1 MERLCPPNNHPN
13 HIVWAAHVVIILSF
27 ACMPDKKFS
36 PPQFPQSLRTDTVFR
51 EFGHE
56 RPDPY
61 YRMRERENPEVL
73 EHLRRENAYT
83 KAVMAPLRELQ
94 NSLLEELMSRIA
106 PDEEGYP
113 YFYKGWFYGFYYQP
127 SKEYPIHYRS
137 RSQLGQSKEIL
148 LDENEIA
155 AGKSYC
161 DVGSL
166 EISPDG
172 RRLAYT
178 VDFVGNRLY
187 SVWVKN
193 LDTGESREELPAR
206 TDGNIIWAANNETL
220 LYTEKDPQTL
230 RPYRV
235 FCHRVGDSPE
245 NDKLL
250 YTEEDEAFFCSLG
263 KTSDERF
270 ILLECASTESTEIL
284 YAQAEAPAIFKPV
297 IPRQRGHLYDVDF
310 HENDWIIRTN
320 AGAPN
325 YQLVALPF
333 GENTL
338 EKARTLIPEQSY
350 LIEEFDLG
358 RTWLAWEGIYKGG
371 CKVYYSTWERIQ
383 PREVSLGEHPC
394 SVSLAENM
402 DYDLPYFRVLYTD
415 LRNVPALYD
424 VKPGTE
430 PEFRFRRRL
439 NFPYDP
445 EPYVSLQVEAPA
457 RDGRKVPVSL
467 IYKKELFAKGK
478 NPLLL
483 YGYGSYG
490 ISLLP
495 YFSAARLSLLD
506 RGFVL
511 AYAHVRGGQDM
522 GRAWYDAGRLLNK
535 KNTFFDFIDC
545 AEYLKKERWC
555 APNKIMAMGGSAGGL
570 LMGAVLNMRPDLW
583 AAVVAQVPFVDVVT
597 TMLDETI
604 PLTTAEYDEW
614 GNPNHKEYYEYILSY
629 SPYENV
635 PKASFPPVLA
645 TTGLYDS
652 QVQYWEPAKWVLRL
666 RDHNTGNNP
675 ILLYCDMEAGHGGKT
690 GRYSALEEIALEYTF
705 LLKAAGIEK

>member
-1 MERLCPPNNHPN
+1 MKPRCRPTTTAYP
-13 HIVWAAHVVIILSF
+13 IIAAAGAWMIMPF
-27 ACMPDKKFS
+27 ACMSDQKTT
-36 PPQFPQSLRTDTVFR
+36 PPQFPESLKTDTVFR

-83 KAVMAPLRELQ
+83 KAVLAPLRELRD
-94 NSLLEELMSRIA
+94 NLLDELMGRIA

-113 YFYKGWFYGFYYQP
+113 YFYKGWYYGFYYLP

-137 RSQLGQSKEIL
+137 RSQEAQSKEIL

-155 AGKSYC
+155 KGKAYC

-166 EISPDG
+166 EVSPDG
-172 RRLAYT
+172 TLLAYT
-178 VDFVGNRLY
+178 VDFVGNRRY
-187 SVWVKN
+187 AVWVKN
-193 LDTGESREELPAR
+193 LVTGEVREEVPAR
-206 TDGNIIWAANNETL
+206 TDGNVVWAADNQTL
-220 LYTEKDPQTL
+220 LYTDKDPLTL

-235 FCHRVGDSPE
+235 FSHRIGDMPH
-245 NDKLL
+245 NDRLL
-250 YTEEDEAFFCSLG
+250 YTEEDETFFCSLG

-270 ILLECASTESTEIL
+270 ILLECSSTESTEIL
-284 YAQAEAPAIFKPV
+284 YAPAEAPAAFVPI
-297 IPRQRGHLYDVDF
+297 IPRQRGHLYDADF
-310 HENDWIIRTN
+310 HEGHWIVRTN

-325 YQLVALPF
+325 YRLVALPF
-333 GENTL
+333 GEKTL
-338 EKARTLIPEQSY
+338 EKARTLVPEQSY

-358 RTWLAWEGIYKGG
+358 RRWLAWEGVYKGG
-371 CKVYYSTWERIQ
+371 STVFYTRWDRIE
-383 PREVSLGEHPC
+383 PREVNLGEHPRAIT
-394 SVSLAENM
+394 LAENL
-402 DYDLPYFRVLYTD
+402 DYDLPYFRILYND
-415 LRNVPALYD
+415 LKNVPALYD
-424 VKPGTE
+424 VRPGAD
-430 PEFRFRRRL
+430 PEFRFRRKL

-445 EPYVSLQVEAPA
+445 EPYVTLQVEAPA
-457 RDGRKVPVSL
+457 RDGVRVPVSI
-467 IYKKELFAKGK
+467 IYRKDLFAKGK

-495 YFSAARLSLLD
+495 YFSSARLSLLD
-506 RGFVL
+506 RGFVM

-535 KNTFFDFIDC
+535 KNTFTDFIDC
-545 AEYLKKERWC
+545 AEYLKKEGWG
-555 APNKIMAMGGSAGGL
+555 APDKIMAMGGSAGGL

-583 AAVVAQVPFVDVVT
+583 AAVVAQVPFVDVLT
-597 TMLDETI
+597 TMLDASI

-614 GNPNHKEYYEYILSY
+614 GNPNQKEFYEYILSY
-629 SPYENV
+629 SPYDNV
-635 PKASFPPVLA
+635 PQAPFPPVLV
-645 TTGLYDS
+645 TTGLHDS

-666 RDHNTGNNP
+666 RDRNTGSHP

-690 GRYSALEEIALEYTF
+690 GRYSALEEVALEYTF
-705 LLKAAGIEK
+705 LLRAAGIEK

>member
-1 MERLCPPNNHPN
+1 MKRRCFPYGHP
-13 HIVWAAHVVIILSF
+13 HHFALATHVVIIMSF
-27 ACMPDKKFS
+27 ACMPERKPTPPKF
-36 PPQFPQSLRTDTVFR
+36 PDNLRTDTVFR
-51 EFGHE
+51 EFGQE

-83 KAVMAPLRELQ
+83 KAVMAPLRDLQ
-94 NSLLEELMSRIA
+94 NTLLEELMGRIA

-113 YFYKGWFYGFYYQP
+113 YYYKGWYYGYYYQP
-127 SKEYPIHYRS
+127 SKEYPVHYRS
-137 RSQLGQSKEIL
+137 LSQAGQVKEIL

-155 AGKSYC
+155 KGKPYC

-172 RRLAYT
+172 KLLAYS
-178 VDFVGNRLY
+178 VDFIGNRRY
-187 SVWVKN
+187 AVWVKN
-193 LDTGESREELPAR
+193 LVTGVSREEITAR
-206 TDGNIIWAANNETL
+206 TDGNIVWAADNRTL
-220 LYTEKDPQTL
+220 LYTDKDPQTL

-235 FCHRVGDSPE
+235 FSHRVGESPE

-270 ILLECASTESTEIL
+270 ILLECASTESTEIQ
-284 YAQAEAPAIFKPV
+284 YAPADAPECFKPL
-297 IPRQRGHLYDVDF
+297 IPRQRGHLYDADF
-310 HENDWIIRTN
+310 HENNWIIRTN
-320 AGAPN
+320 VGAPN
-325 YQLVALPF
+325 YRLVALPL

-338 EKARTLIPEQSY
+338 ERARTLIPEQSY

-358 RTWLAWEGIYKGG
+358 RTWLAWEGIYNGS
-371 CKVYYSTWERIQ
+371 CKVYYSTWEQIQ
-383 PREVSLGEHPC
+383 PREVNLGEHPK
-394 SVSLAENM
+394 SVTLAENL
-402 DYDLPYFRVLYTD
+402 DYDLPYFRVLYND
-415 LRNVPALYD
+415 LKSVPALYD
-424 VKPGTE
+424 VKPGAE

-445 EPYVSLQVEAPA
+445 EPYASLQVEAPA
-457 RDGRKVPVSL
+457 RDGNKVPISL
-467 IYKKELFAKGK
+467 IYKKDLFAKGK

-495 YFSAARLSLLD
+495 YFSTARLSLLD

-545 AEYLKKERWC
+545 AEYLKKEGWG
-555 APNKIMAMGGSAGGL
+555 APDKIMAMGGSAGGL

-597 TMLDETI
+597 TMLDESI

-614 GNPNHKEYYEYILSY
+614 GNPNQKEYYEYMLSY
-629 SPYENV
+629 SPYDNV
-635 PKASFPPVLA
+635 PKASFPPVLVTA
-645 TTGLYDS
+645 GLYDS

-666 RDHNTGNNP
+666 RDNNTGHNT
-675 ILLYCDMEAGHGGKT
+675 ILLHCDMEAGHGGKT
-690 GRYSALEEIALEYTF
+690 GRYSALEEVALEYAF